1 MSPVS
6 PHLAVLLA
14 VFWLA
19 AGCDAGQCPPHPVA
33 EGGQC
38 SPPARAQEPPGEPQG
53 ECVPATADLA
63 PGRHLYA
70 EERLE
75 VARVSFS
82 SCHVVEDMDTVATF
96 WEDMRA
102 VSRPDLWLWLGD
114 QIYKD
119 GSDLNA
125 KVTSSEATA

>member
-1 MSPVS
+1 M
-6 PHLAVLLA
+6 AVL
-14 VFWLA
+14 WLA

-33 EGGQC
+33 EGGPC